1 MLKVFNVNVN
11 NDFSSCMVKAISMFL
26 DRGIRSWGNTVCPM
40 PKALLRGQKQ
50 RILTSLNDLTLLQV
64 YQSIITGQH
73 P

>member
-11 NDFSSCMVKAISMFL
+11 NDFSSCMVNAISMFL
-26 DRGIRSWGNTVCPM
+26 DRGMRSWDNTVCPM
-40 PKALLRGQKQ
+40 PKALLQGQKQ

-64 YQSIITGQH
+64 YQSIITEQH